1 MSRKIRVCLTLTT
14 LFSLALTSLAY
25 GEDQYSTQINNEPT
39 VTNGTKKEILLSF
52 VGDIHFEGKVANAI
66 KVGKN
71 PFDDVKGV
79 FKSSDLVI
87 GNLETAITRSKE
99 KSIKQY
105 NFKSESGN
113 LKIFNENN
121 VSLLSI
127 ANNHTYDYLSKG
139 FSDTL
144 DALKK
149 YNLNYVGGGE
159 NFNTAHKGVILP
171 VAGKNLCFVAY
182 ARVNGGSIAL
192 NSLKKSGINDGY
204 NNKQIAND
212 IKRILATSNCFKL
225 ILLQHWG
232 EENKAIP
239 RQREI
244 DGAKYFHSLGV
255 DIVVGSHPH
264 VLQPIELKNNKLTA
278 YSLGNFLFYSTS
290 LSNRTSTILQI
301 HIDLNDG
308 TITYNSLPILID
320 LKTGF
325 PRLR

>member
-25 GEDQYSTQINNEPT
+25 GGDQYSTQINSEPT

-66 KVGKN
+66 KAGKN
-71 PFDDVKGV
+71 PFAHVRGV
-79 FKSSDLVI
+79 FKASDVVI
-87 GNLETAITRSKE
+87 GNLETAITTSKE

-121 VSLLSI
+121 FSLLSI

-171 VAGKNLCFVAY
+171 IAGKNLCFVAY
-182 ARVNGGSIAL
+182 ARVNGGTIAL
-192 NSLKKSGINDGY
+192 NKVNKSGINDGY

-212 IKRILATSNCFKL
+212 IKKILATSNCFKL

-232 EENKAIP
+232 EENKSFP

-244 DGAKYFHSLGV
+244 DGAKYYHSLGV
-255 DIVVGSHPH
+255 DIVIGSHPH
-264 VLQPIELKNNKLTA
+264 VLQPIELKYNKLTA
-278 YSLGNFLFYSTS
+278 FSLGNFLFYSTS

-308 TITYNSLPILID
+308 TITYDSLPILLD

-325 PRLR
+325 PHLR

>member
-1 MSRKIRVCLTLTT
+1 MA
-14 LFSLALTSLAY
+14 SLEGLELPADDRAVGVGIFLRGIPVGPAAVLVLAVDDKLA
-25 GEDQYSTQINNEPT
+25 GFFGHLHE
-39 VTNGTKKEILLSF
+39 

-66 KVGKN
+66 KAGKN
-71 PFDDVKGV
+71 PFAHVRGV
-79 FKSSDLVI
+79 FKASDVVI
-87 GNLETAITRSKE
+87 GNLETAITTSKE

-121 VSLLSI
+121 FSLLSI

-171 VAGKNLCFVAY
+171 IAGKNLCFVAY
-182 ARVNGGSIAL
+182 ARVNGGTIAL
-192 NSLKKSGINDGY
+192 NKVNKSGINDGY

-212 IKRILATSNCFKL
+212 IKKILATSNCFKL

-232 EENKAIP
+232 EENKSFP

-244 DGAKYFHSLGV
+244 DGAKYYHSLGV
-255 DIVVGSHPH
+255 DIVIGSHPH
-264 VLQPIELKNNKLTA
+264 VLQPIELKYNKLTA
-278 YSLGNFLFYSTS
+278 FSLGNFLFYSTS

-308 TITYNSLPILID
+308 TITYDSLPILLD

-325 PRLR
+325 PHLN

>member
-1 MSRKIRVCLTLTT
+1 M
-14 LFSLALTSLAY
+14 AY
-25 GEDQYSTQINNEPT
+25 GEDRYSTQTSIEST
-39 VTNGTKKEILLSF
+39 ADSSTKNEILLSF
-52 VGDIHFEGKVANAI
+52 VGDMHFEGKVANAI
-66 KVGKN
+66 KAGKN
-71 PFDDVKGV
+71 PFAHVRGV
-79 FKSSDLVI
+79 FKASDVVI
-87 GNLETAITRSKE
+87 GNLETAITSSKE

-121 VSLLSI
+121 FSLLSI

-144 DALKK
+144 DALNK

-192 NSLKKSGINDGY
+192 NDVKKSGINDGY

-212 IKRILATSNCFKL
+212 IKQILATSNCFKL

-232 EENKAIP
+232 EENKSFP

-244 DGAKYFHSLGV
+244 DGATYYRSLGV
-255 DIVVGSHPH
+255 DIVIGSHPH

-308 TITYNSLPILID
+308 TITYDSLPILLD
-320 LKTGF
+320 RKTGF
-325 PRLR
+325 PHLN

>member
-1 MSRKIRVCLTLTT
+1 M
-14 LFSLALTSLAY
+14 AY
-25 GEDQYSTQINNEPT
+25 GEDRYSTQTSIEST
-39 VTNGTKKEILLSF
+39 ADSSTKNEILLSF
-52 VGDIHFEGKVANAI
+52 VGDMHFEGKVANAI
-66 KVGKN
+66 KAGKN
-71 PFDDVKGV
+71 PFAHVRGV
-79 FKSSDLVI
+79 FKASDVVI
-87 GNLETAITRSKE
+87 GNLETAITSSKE

-121 VSLLSI
+121 FSLLSI

-144 DALKK
+144 DALNK

-192 NSLKKSGINDGY
+192 NNVNKSGINDGY

-212 IKRILATSNCFKL
+212 IKQILATSNCFKL

-232 EENKAIP
+232 EENKSFP

-244 DGAKYFHSLGV
+244 DGAKYYRSLGV
-255 DIVVGSHPH
+255 DIVIGSHPH

-308 TITYNSLPILID
+308 TITYDSLPILLD
-320 LKTGF
+320 RKTGF
-325 PRLR
+325 PHLN